1 MAITEQQFIEK
12 VNSLEDVR
20 RIALAY
26 VSDNAFNGSA
36 WGILKRADLESDFAT
51 IKANPNHFK
60 LFKLS
65 NDKFMLVVSPNL
77 FLSSLALVDKEICY
91 TVTKEFDNA
100 HRNAQETFLKKV
112 RSALKKDKSKTV
124 SIPIGLFCVNR
135 TQYATKPDGNRVDA
149 FQLDF
154 SSARGCLF
162 RVLNELKVTY
172 SFTLSGK
179 VPPLDEVKS
188 GADLSGV
195 SMCKDDNAM
204 LVTLNLH
211 RTS

>member
-12 VNSLEDVR
+12 VNSLDNVR

-36 WGILKRADLESDFAT
+36 WGIVKREDLESDFAT
-51 IKANPNHFK
+51 IKLNPAQFK

-65 NDKFMLVVSPNL
+65 DDKFLLVVSPNL
-77 FLSSLALVDKEICY
+77 FLSSLALVDKEICA
-91 TVTKEFDNA
+91 TVTKEFA
-100 HRNAQETFLKKV
+100 SAREEAQKTFIKKV

-135 TQYATKPDGNRVDA
+135 TQYATKPDGSRVDA

-154 SSARGCLF
+154 SLAKSCLYNL
-162 RVLNELKVTY
+162 LNELHITY
-172 SFTLSGK
+172 SFTLSDK
-179 VPPLDEVKS
+179 IPPLDDVRS
-188 GADLSGV
+188 GSDLSTV

-211 RTS
+211 RVG